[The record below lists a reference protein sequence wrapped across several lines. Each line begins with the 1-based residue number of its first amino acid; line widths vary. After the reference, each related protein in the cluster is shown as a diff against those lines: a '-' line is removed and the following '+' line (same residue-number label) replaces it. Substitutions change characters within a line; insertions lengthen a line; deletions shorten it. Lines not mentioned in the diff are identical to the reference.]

1 MLVLFE
7 TPGLCLASS
16 LSTKI
21 TLFSLDQIFSQ
32 FWIFEQ
38 LHFIQFINIFLLLY
52 GFKRFLFFDQ
62 NISSVAGFA
71 LFKLHDD
78 GKLENVETL
87 FDSFKN
93 VESAKKLYPLS
104 LSHTHIRT
112 PHAFSQLLFPHLIYF
127 TYWLINTYSLDSVSL
142 LAFRKFE
149 DTADALSAATAIV
162 EGKLSKNL
170 KKFLTK
176 SIIEKDLKEKL
187 AVADAKLKT
196 LIREKLGIETVHDD
210 AVLEL
215 FRCIRFQLKSLLS
228 DNLTDSDMN
237 SMALGLAHSL
247 SRYKI
252 KFSPDKVDIMIVQA
266 ICRVPLSHTY
276 TYTHTYALCLPFH
289 SLLLLFLSSGGV

>member
-1 MLVLFE
+1 
-7 TPGLCLASS
+7 
-16 LSTKI
+16 
-21 TLFSLDQIFSQ
+21 
-32 FWIFEQ
+32 
-38 LHFIQFINIFLLLY
+38 
-52 GFKRFLFFDQ
+52 
-62 NISSVAGFA
+62 
-71 LFKLHDD
+71 
-78 GKLENVETL
+78 
-87 FDSFKN
+87 
-93 VESAKKLYPLS
+93 
-104 LSHTHIRT
+104 
-112 PHAFSQLLFPHLIYF
+112 
-127 TYWLINTYSLDSVSL
+127 L

-237 SMALGLAHSL
+237 SMVLGLAHSL

-276 TYTHTYALCLPFH
+276 IHTHTYALSLPFH
-289 SLLLLFLSSGGV
+289 SLLLLFFLSSVGV